1 MPVVADTMV
10 LRYLIEIEV
19 VPILPRMFDQV
30 IIPPAVARELQ
41 RPKTPAIVRTWMA
54 PPPSWILIRQP
65 TLPRDP
71 SLRRLHPGEQAA
83 LLLMME
89 HVAPL
94 LLTDDGAAYKA
105 ALARHIPTVRTLRLL
120 ATAAAQQLIDLPAV
134 LTRLDATTFY
144 SPPEVVAA
152 MLAQDAA
159 RKAAVQTQPPATQET

>member
-19 VPILPRMFDQV
+19 VPILPR
-30 IIPPAVARELQ
+30 ELQ

-54 PPPSWILIRQP
+54 TPPSWILIRQP

-71 SLRRLHPGEQAA
+71 SLRRLHPGEQDA